1 MAQKRKPDQKKLIA
15 ETALALADK
24 AGWAYV
30 TVDDIAKKSKA
41 KIDGDIYDILHDVL
55 TRLEQQTATDVA
67 KRLGDNWRDN
77 LFEVLMTRF
86 DLVQQHRFAYASI
99 PALFKKDP
107 KQAARFAKGFYDT
120 MKGMLE
126 LAGFEKNCLQP
137 LHLVALAAAYA
148 TIVDAW
154 MKDDSRDLTKTMAM
168 IDKRLGQFEKVVE
181 RSAKFTAKKAS

>member
-15 ETALALADK
+15 ETALALAEK

-41 KIDGDIYDILHDVL
+41 KIDGDIYDILQDVL
-55 TRLEQQTATDVA
+55 TRLEQQTADDVA
-67 KRLGDNWRDN
+67 SRLGDHWRDN

-86 DLVQQHRFAYASI
+86 DLAQKHRHAYASI
-99 PALFKKDP
+99 PDLFKKHP
-107 KQAARFAKGFYDT
+107 QQAPRFAKRFYDT

-126 LAGFEKNCLQP
+126 LSGFEKSCLQP
-137 LHLVALAAAYA
+137 LHLAALAAAYA

-154 MKDDSRDLTKTMAM
+154 IKDDSADLTKTMAM
-168 IDKRLGQFEKVVE
+168 IDKRLGQFEKLVE
-181 RSAKFTAKKAS
+181 RSAKFTAQKAS